1 MNTSIQTLS
10 FQNFTVSFR
19 ADGYLN
25 ATEIAQSFGKRVQ
38 HYLANERTQ
47 EYITALAEA
56 VKTASGNPETQNRA
70 TAENQLVIVKKGGND
85 KSAQGTWLHPKLAID
100 FARWLNPK
108 FAVWCDMQIEKI
120 LHQNSGSPKTTADDR
135 TGLRQ
140 AVSALVSK
148 KHIDYSDAYSLV
160 HHRFAVE
167 HIDELTHEQI
177 PQAVEYVHRLILDG
191 EVLDK
196 PKPPALPQ
204 LNDELVLS
212 IGRLLLHAQDMRLF
226 VNRYLPAF
234 ECLGITNHG
243 ALWSYVHDTEPTFE
257 RVREFFLQQTPY
269 QNHHLFS
276 DDAIWV
282 RRRVMATIKV

>member
-1 MNTSIQTLS
+1 MNIQTFS
-10 FQNFTVSFR
+10 FDNVSVIFR
-19 ADGYLN
+19 NDGYLH
-25 ATEIAQSFGKRVQ
+25 ATQIAKHFGKLPKD
-38 HYLANERTQ
+38 YLKTESTR
-47 EYITALAEA
+47 EYIAALADNC
-56 VKTASGNPETQNRA
+56 VRRKILTNK
-70 TAENQLVIVKKGGND
+70 NQLVIIKQGGVE
-85 KSAQGTWLHPKLAID
+85 QGTWLHPKLAIH
-100 FARWLNPK
+100 FARWLDPK
-108 FAVWCDMQIEKI
+108 FAVWCDEQIEQI
-120 LHQNSGSPKTTADDR
+120 LSGSLKLEPA
-135 TGLRQ
+135 Q
-140 AVSALVSK
+140 AAL
-148 KHIDYSDAYSLV
+148 
-160 HHRFAVE
+160 
-167 HIDELTHEQI
+167 
-177 PQAVEYVHRLILDG
+177 
-191 EVLDK
+191 
-196 PKPPALPQ
+196 PAPMPQ